1 MNILITGAG
10 GPAAVGVIKSLK
22 GLNTSRHH
30 LVAVDSDP
38 LAVGL
43 YLCSAHYVIPKID
56 EENYYDELKK
66 VIEKENI
73 DLILPTSDDVI
84 PISMMKKIYFKDIN
98 LFMSDYHSIA
108 TCHNKMLFYKKCSE
122 DFRLPYTTDKFIPV
136 FTKPI
141 TGKGSVGI
149 ELIDRKEEGYI
160 YQDYLPGKEYTI
172 DVLCDMNSNVLSV
185 IPRVRLQTKAG
196 ISTKGR
202 IVRDDFIESEC
213 KKICEFLE
221 LKGAVCIQMKE
232 NEDGDPLFIEINPR
246 FGGGTY
252 FTTLA
257 GVNFVK
263 IILELVEGREVKVPE
278 PKEITVLRYFEEV
291 II

>member
-10 GPAAVGVIKSLK
+10 GPAAIGVIKSLK
-22 GLNTSRHH
+22 GLNTFKHRIIT
-30 LVAVDSDP
+30 VDSDK
-38 LAVGL
+38 LAVGFHL
-43 YLCSAHYVIPKID
+43 SDSSYVIPMID
-56 EENYYDELKK
+56 ENNYYDELRK
-66 VIEKENI
+66 VIKKENI

-84 PISMMKKIYFKDIN
+84 PISMMKKIYFNNIN

-108 TCHNKMLFYKKCSE
+108 TCHNKMLFYKKCSM

-149 ELIDRKEEGYI
+149 ELIDKHKDGHI
-160 YQDYLPGKEYTI
+160 YQDYLPGIEYTI

-185 IPRVRLQTKAG
+185 IPRIRLQTKAG

-202 IVRDDFIESEC
+202 IIRDDFIEKEC
-213 KKICEFLE
+213 KRICEFLE
-221 LKGAVCIQMKE
+221 LKGAICIQMKE
-232 NEDGDPLFIEINPR
+232 DEDGNPKFIEINPR

-252 FTTLA
+252 FSALA
-257 GVNFVK
+257 GVNFASIILDLVDGKDVK
-263 IILELVEGREVKVPE
+263 IPE
-278 PKEITVLRYFEEV
+278 PKEITVLRHFEEV
-291 II
+291 VV